1 MRRGFRWGSS
11 RTAAFALAA
20 LLCAGAALAAAESVT
35 VIVRK
40 TSIRRDRQFYAPTV
54 AEAALGDSFT
64 VLAREKGWVKVGTGS
79 GEGWL
84 HESAVT
90 AKKVAASA
98 QAPAGGKV
106 DAQDVALAGKGF
118 NPQVESEYRKKN
130 PQADFA
136 AVDRM
141 ERLGASEKAVAAF
154 LGEGNLQPR
163 GAGK

>member
-1 MRRGFRWGSS
+1 MRRWLSLGF
-11 RTAAFALAA
+11 AA
-20 LLCAGAALAAAESVT
+20 LLIAGAALAAAETVT

-54 AEAALGDSFT
+54 AEADLGASFT
-64 VLAREKGWVKVGTGS
+64 VLAREKGWVKVGTKS

-90 AKKVAASA
+90 VKKVAASSQGPGA
-98 QAPAGGKV
+98 A
-106 DAQDVALAGKGF
+106 VADEDITLAGKGF

-130 PQADFA
+130 PEADFD

-141 ERLGASEKAVAAF
+141 ERLEPGEKAVASF
-154 LGEGNLQPR
+154 MREGNLQPR
-163 GAGK
+163 GTGK

>member
-1 MRRGFRWGSS
+1 MRRLVCILLG
-11 RTAAFALAA
+11 A
-20 LLCAGAALAAAESVT
+20 LLLAGSALAAAETVT

-54 AEAALGDSFT
+54 AEADLGASFT
-64 VLAREKGWVKVGTGS
+64 VLAREKGWVKVGVGS

-90 AKKVAASA
+90 EKKIAASS
-98 QAPAGGKV
+98 QGPAGGKV

-130 PQADFA
+130 PQADFT

-154 LGEGNLQPR
+154 VSDGNLRQR
-163 GAGK
+163 GSGQ

>member
-1 MRRGFRWGSS
+1 MSRRVP
-11 RTAAFALAA
+11 ALLAA
-20 LLCAGAALAAAESVT
+20 LLLAGAAAVAAETVT
-35 VIVRK
+35 VVVKK
-40 TSIRRDRQFYAPTV
+40 TSVRRDRQFYAPTV
-54 AEAALGDSFT
+54 AEATLGQAFA
-64 VLAREKGWVKVGTGS
+64 VLAREKGWVRVGTGA

-90 AKKVAASA
+90 AKKVAASS

-141 ERLGASEKAVAAF
+141 ERLGAADKALVSFIAD
-154 LGEGNLQPR
+154 GNLQPR
-163 GAGK
+163 GPGK

>member
-1 MRRGFRWGSS
+1 MSQGLLWGFR
-11 RTAAFALAA
+11 RAAALALAA
-20 LLCAGAALAAAESVT
+20 LLCAGAAFAAVESVT

-64 VLAREKGWVKVGTGS
+64 VLAREKGWVRVNSGA

-90 AKKVAASA
+90 ERKVAVSS
-98 QAPAGGKV
+98 QGPAGGKV

-118 NPQVESEYRKKN
+118 NPQVESEYRRKN

-141 ERLGASEKAVAAF
+141 EQLGASD
-154 LGEGNLQPR
+154 
-163 GAGK
+163 

>member
-1 MRRGFRWGSS
+1 MKRF
-11 RTAAFALAA
+11 FPALVAA
-20 LLCAGAALAAAESVT
+20 LLVAAVAVAATETVT
-35 VIVRK
+35 VIVQK

-54 AEAALGDSFT
+54 AEAALGEAFT

-90 AKKVAASA
+90 AKKVAASS
-98 QAPAGGKV
+98 QGPAGGKV
-106 DAQDVALAGKGF
+106 ADEDIALAGKGF
-118 NPQVESEYRKKN
+118 NPQVESEYRKRN

-141 ERLGASEKAVAAF
+141 ERLGAADKALVSFIAD
-154 LGEGNLQPR
+154 GNLQPR

>member
-1 MRRGFRWGSS
+1 VRHRVPVI
-11 RTAAFALAA
+11 LAA
-20 LLCAGAALAAAESVT
+20 LLFAGAAAIAAETVT
-35 VIVRK
+35 VIVKK
-40 TSIRRDRQFYAPTV
+40 TSVRRDRQFYAPTV
-54 AEAALGDSFT
+54 AEATLGEAFA
-64 VLAREKGWVKVGTGS
+64 VLAREKGWVKVGTGA

>member
-1 MRRGFRWGSS
+1 VRRWLPVV
-11 RTAAFALAA
+11 LAA
-20 LLCAGAALAAAESVT
+20 LLLASAAAAAETVT
-35 VIVRK
+35 VIVKK

-64 VLAREKGWVKVGTGS
+64 VLAREKGWVKVNAGA

-98 QAPAGGKV
+98 QGPAGGTV

-141 ERLGASEKAVAAF
+141 EKLGAGDKAVAAF
-154 LGEGNLQPR
+154 LSEGHLQPR